1 VGGQGRREGCR
12 GVREGEAEREGD
24 GRDTE
29 KEPRR
34 DEGKERE

>member
-1 VGGQGRREGCR
+1 MREAEGAR
-12 GVREGEAEREGD
+12 EAEGVREGEAEREGD